1 MPDRHWTMPAGR
13 AYGRRATAGGAEHE
27 GVVSVTSVVMVG
39 NLREELVRRPRG
51 AVRGG
56 EPCPTSTPGAAGG
69 VRVAVTSGV
78 WGVRAEHLDAL
89 PGLGAVVNFGVG
101 YDTTDV
107 EEATRRGVVVANT
120 PDVLT
125 DCVADTAV
133 GLVIDVMR
141 GLSAADRFVRRGEWA
156 AGRTRP
162 LARRV
167 TGRSRRHPRDGTD
180 RPGGGAPPR
189 GVRRG
194 HQLPQPNAED
204 RSRHTASSPSPR
216 RPRRRVR
223 RARRHRRRRTG
234 VRRARRRRVLD
245 ALGPRGFLV
254 NVARGSVVDEA
265 ALVDALE
272 AGRLAGAGLDVF
284 ADEPHVPQALL
295 RRDDVVLLPHL
306 ASGTVETRAAMADLV
321 LDERRGVPDA
331 GRLVTPV

>member
-1 MPDRHWTMPAGR
+1 MGV
-13 AYGRRATAGGAEHE
+13 TA
-27 GVVSVTSVVMVG
+27 VVMVG
-39 NLREELVRRPRG
+39 SLKGEIAG
-51 AVRGG
+51 ALAQRYAAVAL
-56 EPCPTSTPGAAGG
+56 PDLDPGAAAG

-78 WGVRAEHLDAL
+78 WGVRSEHLDVL
-89 PGLGAVVNFGVG
+89 PGLGAIVNFGVG

-141 GLSAADRFVRRGEWA
+141 GLSAADRFVRRGEWEA
-156 AGRTRP
+156 AGRGRCPGGSPARGSASSGWGASVVPWRTGSRPSARRSATTAARRNPRSRTATRP
-162 LARRV
+162 PRE
-167 TGRSRRHPRDGTD
+167 TSRPVATC
-180 RPGGGAPPR
+180 
-189 GVRRG
+189 
-194 HQLPQPNAED
+194 
-204 RSRHTASSPSPR
+204 SSS
-216 RPRRRVR
+216 RPRAAPGSAGLVD
-223 RARRHRRRRTG
+223 AG
-234 VRRARRRRVLD
+234 VLD

-254 NVARGSVVDEA
+254 NVARGSVLDEG
-265 ALVDALE
+265 ALVAALE

-306 ASGTVETRAAMADLV
+306 ASGTVETRAAMVELV
-321 LDERRGVPDA
+321 LENVEAFLTR